1 LRRAPALVLALVLGL
16 AAAFAACSGGE
27 TRPAAPA
34 PPFTLSDLDGHRVSL
49 ADFAGRTVLVDFW
62 ATWCE
67 PCAHQ
72 IPVLNDFHR
81 GQPADGV
88 VVLGVSVDAGGRDAV
103 ATYAHEHRIEYPVL
117 LGSESLARDYG
128 VPGFPALAVV
138 DAQGR
143 LASLH
148 LGVITPEELRGVVEQ
163 ARN

>member
-1 LRRAPALVLALVLGL
+1 LRRGLVLLL
-16 AAAFAACSGGE
+16 AAAILACSQGE

-34 PPFTLSDLDGHRVSL
+34 PGFTLADLDGHRVSL
-49 ADFAGRTVLVDFW
+49 ADFAGRTVVVDFW

-81 GQPADGV
+81 EQPDDGV
-88 VVLGVSVDAGGRDAV
+88 AVLGVSVDAAGRDTV
-103 ATYAHEHRIEYPVL
+103 AFYAHHHRIEYPVL

-138 DAQGR
+138 DAGGR
-143 LASLH
+143 LVSLH
-148 LGVITPEELRGVVEQ
+148 LGVITPEELEEAVEQ
-163 ARN
+163 AQD